1 MKKIHTFLLKLVTYI
16 KGPDGKPRPVDAL
29 RITSK
34 KSGLILSN
42 PKPFDLSALKAL
54 ADAEGLQVMYNPTP
68 KFYNGELQDPVVFVG
83 IGRADATDEETLS
96 FLEGLNQQ

>member
-1 MKKIHTFLLKLVTYI
+1 MKKIHAFLYNLRVMVN
-16 KGPDGKPRPVDAL
+16 GKAVDPV

-34 KSGLILSN
+34 NTGLILSN